1 MAANN
6 HPEPQLLSQDTDEQ
20 GTVAA
25 PDDSSLIGTEP
36 DEVIGNLKVGSTG
49 SVEGGKTLAC
59 LNRPARVGNLET
71 PQVPAQIFRMAPTA
85 ALTLAHPA
93 RELKRPF
100 SRRRM
105 IIPDNRDAQPEKEG
119 SALSQPAR
127 SRTGLQCCRFGIATH
142 TQAPHDR
149 S

>member
-49 SVEGGKTLAC
+49 SVEGEDSGMPQSPGPGGK
-59 LNRPARVGNLET
+59 PGN
-71 PQVPAQIFRMAPTA
+71 TA
-85 ALTLAHPA
+85 GPGADLSDGADSGPDTGASGAGTEEAVQPPPDDH
-93 RELKRPF
+93 
-100 SRRRM
+100 SR
-105 IIPDNRDAQPEKEG
+105 Q
-119 SALSQPAR
+119 S
-127 SRTGLQCCRFGIATH
+127 
-142 TQAPHDR
+142 
-149 S
+149 

>member
-49 SVEGGKTLAC
+49 SVKGG
-59 LNRPARVGNLET
+59 GSDM
-71 PQVPAQIFRMAPTA
+71 PQ
-85 ALTLAHPA
+85 
-93 RELKRPF
+93 
-100 SRRRM
+100 SRGRSG
-105 IIPDNRDAQPEKEG
+105 KSG
-119 SALSQPAR
+119 SAAGSGAGLPDGSAGGAGASGAETEEDVQPPLKEDPR
-127 SRTGLQCCRFGIATH
+127 QS
-142 TQAPHDR
+142 
-149 S
+149 